1 MPTIRFPR
9 VQDVA
14 SLPDPQMSH
23 RIEAI
28 FPTLRG
34 YTPIVETADLPFP
47 IIESEGVKQGLI
59 TYQYPTSFKAPAL
72 QVEFYC
78 DIAMNIVEY
87 IRYWRS
93 LVVDETNGLANFPRY
108 YKKNICFY
116 YFGGRNRALFDM
128 NVEGSRALSV
138 LAVGLPLWKFQY
150 IGCWPEQTTDFKMT
164 SGVPDRVTLK
174 QRFNVDMIQITPI
187 AAGRIA
193 ENTFIMNSNF
203 LYEQAIGAAYNAG
216 ELLA

>member
-9 VQDVA
+9 VQDIA
-14 SLPDPQMSH
+14 NLPDPQMSH

-34 YTPIVETADLPFP
+34 YTPIVEEADLPFP
-47 IIESEGVKQGLI
+47 DFDTDSVQQGML
-59 TYQYPTSFKAPAL
+59 TYNYPGKFKMNQL
-72 QVEFYC
+72 EVTFYC

-87 IRYWRS
+87 IRYWRN
-93 LVVDETNGLANFPRY
+93 LVVDETNGLSNFPRY

-128 NVEGSRALSV
+128 DVEGSRALST

-150 IGCWPEQTTDFKMT
+150 IGCWPASTTDFKMT
-164 SGVPDRVTLK
+164 AGAPERVTMK

-193 ENTFIMNSNF
+193 ENVFIMNKDF

-216 ELLA
+216 ELLV